1 MFGSF
6 HSSSS
11 TNDGLFSDDD
21 DDDDDDEQLELGLEF
36 DSDALQFFGSRA
48 AYDNFQDVL
57 SGLDDD

>member
-1 MFGSF
+1 MFASL
-6 HSSSS
+6 HSLLS
-11 TNDGLFSDDD
+11 DDDDD